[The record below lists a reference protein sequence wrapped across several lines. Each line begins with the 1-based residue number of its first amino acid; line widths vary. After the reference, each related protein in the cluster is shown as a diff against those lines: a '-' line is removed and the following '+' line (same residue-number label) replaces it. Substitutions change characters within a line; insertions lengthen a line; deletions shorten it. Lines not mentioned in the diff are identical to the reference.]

1 MAAVHAR
8 DIADTAGAELVSVT
22 GGSGAE
28 ALAARHGAGVLPV
41 DAAFASSEIDAV
53 VIASPNSLHVD
64 HILGATAGGK
74 AVLVEK
80 PVDLDLARVDA
91 CLETVGAASDRV
103 VVAFNRRFDPS
114 FAAARARVVA
124 GQLGGITQL
133 VIVSRDPAPPPL
145 EYVPGSG
152 GIFRDMTIH
161 DLDLARYFV
170 GDVVAVQAATQVVD
184 PAIAELG
191 DATGAIVTLTA
202 RSGALVT
209 IVNSRSN
216 ASGYDQRL
224 EAFGPLG
231 TLSVGNPGTT
241 QVRFSGSD
249 VVGAADPYISYYGD
263 RYRDAYRAEIAH
275 LVAVTRGDE
284 APRAT
289 LQDGREALVLANAAA
304 ESAGTGALVRVA

>member
-8 DIADTAGAELVSVT
+8 NIADTTGAELVAVA

-41 DAAFASSEIDAV
+41 DAAFASAEIDAV

-80 PVDLDLARVDA
+80 PIDLDLARVDA

-133 VIVSRDPAPPPL
+133 VMVSRDPAPPPL

-231 TLSVGNPGTT
+231 TVSSATPARRRWILRQRRRGCGRSVHLALWRP
-241 QVRFSGSD
+241 VS
-249 VVGAADPYISYYGD
+249 
-263 RYRDAYRAEIAH
+263 DAYRAEIAH
-275 LVAVTRGDE
+275 LVAVTRGDD

-304 ESAGTGALVRVA
+304 ESAGTGALVRIA